1 MARIAYT
8 DLYLNWQLGDGHPT
22 NPERARLSV
31 EMLKT
36 DERMEV
42 WEDWAGIDTPAEWI
56 EYLQT
61 VHTSDYVNR
70 ILDDGTCGEWA
81 GANDTLAR
89 TALTMFGGTQVLVDE
104 YLSGSPH
111 RVFFNPQGAKH
122 HAQVDRSSGFC
133 VFNDMAAAAIRL
145 TEAGKRVVYV
155 DWDAH
160 AGDGVENILASRTD
174 IWTLSIHEGN
184 LFPWSGFAQEAGRW
198 NFPLDENAGN
208 SELLDAADEV
218 AAFINETSPDV
229 VLIACG
235 ADGHVSD
242 PLSTLQYTLRG
253 MDAAARKI
261 ATSLENI
268 GATAIIGGAGG
279 YQPMEE
285 TPEHWAR
292 TVTTF
297 TDVLEGP
304 SAE

>member
-1 MARIAYT
+1 MTRIAYT
-8 DLYLNWQLGDGHPT
+8 DRYLDWQLGGGHPT

-42 WEDWAGIDTPAEWI
+42 ITDWAEGAPNPEWI
-56 EYLQT
+56 DHLMDTHSLEY
-61 VHTSDYVNR
+61 VDR
-70 ILDDGTCGEWA
+70 ILDDGICGEWA
-81 GANDTLAR
+81 GAQHGLAS
-89 TALTMFGGTQVLVDE
+89 TALLMFGGTQVLVDE
-104 YLSGSPH
+104 YLNGSPH

-184 LFPWSGFAQEAGRW
+184 LFPWSGFAREAGRW
-198 NFPLDENAGN
+198 NYPLDANAGN
-208 SELLDAADEV
+208 SELLDAADDI
-218 AAFINETSPDV
+218 ATFINVTSPDV

-235 ADGHVSD
+235 ADGHTSD
-242 PLSTLQYTLRG
+242 PLSSLQYTLRG

-261 ATSLENI
+261 ATSLENV

-279 YQPMEE
+279 YQPMKE